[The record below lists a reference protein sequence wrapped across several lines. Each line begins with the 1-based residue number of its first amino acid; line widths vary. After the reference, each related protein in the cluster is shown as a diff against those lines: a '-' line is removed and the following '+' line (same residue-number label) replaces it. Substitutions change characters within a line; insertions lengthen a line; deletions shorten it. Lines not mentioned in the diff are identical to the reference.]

1 MNTQQ
6 QITSLV
12 KKAIERSQK
21 AGELPK
27 FKIPK
32 IEVEKSAEKIYGDY
46 ATSVALKL
54 AKIAR
59 KGPHDISY
67 LISNQI
73 LAMTRDKH
81 VFEKIEVVHPG
92 FINFFLDQ
100 HYLQKNVQEILKTG
114 SKYGS
119 SNIGRNKK
127 IQIEFISANP
137 TGPLTVAN
145 GRGGFFGD
153 TLANV
158 LEKSGFKVI
167 REYYI
172 NDAGRQV
179 RLLGE
184 SAMASLG
191 LISKSEDHYQGDYVN
206 ELAKKHKKFILANKN
221 DSLKT
226 GKRLAGDILKTMI
239 KPPIKKMGIKF
250 DVWFSESS
258 LHGKGKLIEKVFARL
273 KKKKLIYEKEGAE
286 WFKSTSFGDDK
297 DRVLKTS
304 EGEWTYA
311 MPDIAYHY
319 NKFAVRKF
327 NKVINIWG
335 ADHHGYVPRLK
346 AALSAFDFA
355 KKLDVVIVQLVRLM
369 EKGQEVRM
377 SKRKGT
383 YVTIDDLLDEV
394 GPDVARFFFLMSSV
408 QSHMDFDLTLAKEK
422 SEKNP
427 VFYVQYAHARIC
439 SILKKANIRLKA
451 ISYKPSSRAQT
462 EGLKADLS
470 LLTHHSELELMKELL
485 RFSEIVQ
492 DVAENYTVNH
502 LPTYALE
509 LAAKFHAFYRDCRVI
524 SEDKEITAS
533 RLALVRA
540 TKIVL
545 ANTLELM
552 GIKAPERM

>member
-12 KKAIERSQK
+12 KKAIQRSQK
-21 AGELPK
+21 TGELSK
-27 FKIPK
+27 FEIPK

-54 AKIAR
+54 TKIAK

-73 LAMTRDKH
+73 LAMTRGKH
-81 VFEKIEVVHPG
+81 LFEKIEVVHPG

-153 TLANV
+153 ALANV

-273 KKKKLIYEKEGAE
+273 KR
-286 WFKSTSFGDDK
+286 SRFGDDK

-355 KKLDVVIVQLVRLM
+355 EKLGVVIVQLVRLI

-427 VFYVQYAHARIC
+427 VFYVQYAHARIA
-439 SILKKANIRLKA
+439 SILRKAKK
-451 ISYKPSSRAQT
+451 
-462 EGLKADLS
+462 LS
-470 LLTHHSELELMKELL
+470 KVRGQRSDVQLITHPSELELMKELL

-492 DVAENYTVNH
+492 DVAENYTVHH

-533 RLALVRA
+533 RLALVKA
-540 TKIVL
+540 TQITL
-545 ANTLELM
+545 ANTLGLM
-552 GIKAPERM
+552 GVTAPEKM

>member
-1 MNTQQ
+1 MTTKQL
-6 QITSLV
+6 IISLI
-12 KKAIERSQK
+12 KKAIQRSQK

-27 FKIPK
+27 FEIPE

-54 AKIAR
+54 AKLAK

-67 LISNQI
+67 FISNQI

-206 ELAKKHKKFILANKN
+206 ELAKKHKKFILANKD

-273 KKKKLIYEKEGAE
+273 KKKNLVYEQEGAE
-286 WFKSTSFGDDK
+286 WFKSTAFGDDK

-346 AALSAFDFA
+346 AALAAFDFA

-427 VFYVQYAHARIC
+427 VFYIQYAHARIA
-439 SILKKANIRLKA
+439 SILRKTKKLKPKT
-451 ISYKPSSRAQT
+451 YNLKP
-462 EGLKADLS
+462 DLS
-470 LLTHHSELELMKELL
+470 LLTHPSELELMKELL

-492 DVAENYTVNH
+492 DVAENHTIHH

-524 SEDKEITAS
+524 SEGKEMTLARLTLVKATQIT
-533 RLALVRA
+533 
-540 TKIVL
+540 L
-545 ANTLELM
+545 ANTLDLM
-552 GIKAPERM
+552 GVTAPEKM

>member
-27 FKIPK
+27 FEIPK

-355 KKLDVVIVQLVRLM
+355 EKLGVVIVQLVRLM

-427 VFYVQYAHARIC
+427 VFYVQYAHARIA
-439 SILKKANIRLKA
+439 SILRKAKK
-451 ISYKPSSRAQT
+451 
-462 EGLKADLS
+462 LS
-470 LLTHHSELELMKELL
+470 KVRGQRSDVQLLTHHSELELMKELL

-492 DVAENYTVNH
+492 DVAENHTVHH

-524 SEDKEITAS
+524 SEDKKMTIA
-533 RLALVRA
+533 RLAIVKA
-540 TKIVL
+540 TQITL
-545 ANTLELM
+545 ANTLGLM
-552 GIKAPERM
+552 GVTAPEKM